1 MFLLWIARLP
11 RWRVP
16 VGCGCNFRACL
27 RARGLLQAQMRL
39 RWQGQL
45 AQHDLRGSPT
55 WHFHSILKILP
66 GCAAWHAATLACKLS
81 SAPAQVCIFTKGG
94 ALLWTWQ
101 MAALRGLPVDA
112 LIRTCLLE
120 ERSGESSF
128 SYTPPS
134 GAAYTLKWTLHNV
147 RGSRAARGSVLR
159 WMGHGG
165 IS

>member
-1 MFLLWIARLP
+1 M
-11 RWRVP
+11 
-16 VGCGCNFRACL
+16 C
-27 RARGLLQAQMRL
+27 L
-39 RWQGQL
+39 RWQLSCVLLL
-45 AQHDLRGSPT
+45 ARLFCVLGVSQHARCPCFACLSYRLWQSKVYHGLRR
-55 WHFHSILKILP
+55 
-66 GCAAWHAATLACKLS
+66 LAYDCTG
-81 SAPAQVCIFTKGG
+81 APAQVCIFTKGG

-147 RGSRAARGSVLR
+147 RSS
-159 WMGHGG
+159 
-165 IS
+165 

>member
-1 MFLLWIARLP
+1 MICDERP
-11 RWRVP
+11 
-16 VGCGCNFRACL
+16 
-27 RARGLLQAQMRL
+27 
-39 RWQGQL
+39 
-45 AQHDLRGSPT
+45 SP
-55 WHFHSILKILP
+55 S
-66 GCAAWHAATLACKLS
+66 CAAWQTIMLACRHS
-81 SAPAQVCIFTKGG
+81 CAPAQVCIFTKGG

-147 RGSRAARGSVLR
+147 RSSYPARGPVLR
-159 WMGHGG
+159 
-165 IS
+165 